1 MLGKLSS
8 AWAHKKMLYRRRI
21 FPNLFLI
28 SNMSGTVQTQHQ
40 SFGKH
45 SGAGSFT
52 ILFEIRVKG
61 EDGTQSFLLTSSSAL
76 LAKAGSN
83 LK

>member
-1 MLGKLSS
+1 
-8 AWAHKKMLYRRRI
+8 
-21 FPNLFLI
+21 
-28 SNMSGTVQTQHQ
+28 MSGTVQTQHQ

-45 SGAGSFT
+45 SRAGSFT